1 MVKPWIWSDMCRE
14 RQRLRKVF
22 KKTFKTTV
30 FRSICRVFQ
39 QQVTHALL
47 MLATRGQPHT
57 AIQGQAL
64 QDEGGE
70 FPGLQKKPE
79 SSEFWPQE
87 VAGLSQAFWMNNFS
101 DEECLPFSVQ
111 FLVKVDLRHLPI
123 QGGSLLT
130 QRSPKTSGLWFTRQ
144 QTSSRTSCALN
155 LTFSSQ
161 TAHLLSTSWTH
172 RCPLTIPRS
181 LARNTRPLCPGS
193 L

>member
-1 MVKPWIWSDMCRE
+1 MKDQLGGHGTAYLKVVTLESKGDKSRCQSRMLKPWIWSDMCRE

-79 SSEFWPQE
+79 SSEF
-87 VAGLSQAFWMNNFS
+87 
-101 DEECLPFSVQ
+101 
-111 FLVKVDLRHLPI
+111 
-123 QGGSLLT
+123 
-130 QRSPKTSGLWFTRQ
+130 
-144 QTSSRTSCALN
+144 
-155 LTFSSQ
+155 
-161 TAHLLSTSWTH
+161 
-172 RCPLTIPRS
+172 
-181 LARNTRPLCPGS
+181 
-193 L
+193 